1 MWGTLVTTRHGNE
14 TRTHG
19 YPPKLVPILTGNT
32 RIDRVQIWVWGLPD
46 FFNRGRG
53 RGRGQ
58 ECHYPSHTHSR
69 TRTNE
74 IIKILLITC

>member
-19 YPPKLVPILTGNT
+19 YPPKLVPILTRNT
-32 RIDRVQIWVWGLPD
+32 RVNRVQIWVRGLPD
-46 FFNRGRG
+46 FFNRG

-69 TRTNE
+69 TLPDDE